1 MKILIKRIWR
11 SNKNSKRNIR
21 KEFPQRNM
29 SLFMLNIKMLK
40 KTKRYLKQNNELYK
54 FKCILKQKHIQL
66 PEFSREIKLS
76 FHLDQFTTPQ
86 IQQQPSANTTS
97 NSTLQDAAIFQL
109 PTIKINNSRYSVFF
123 DSGCSNFVS
132 RYNAIRSLTSN
143 ATQECPGP
151 ITIGGVRVVIS
162 VSQHG
167 IYKVNLSPMME
178 VKLQCQEFVL
188 IISHRNVQYTHYKA
202 KCWMASPKLSKSQE
216 EMQEL
221 FQKYQTQ

>member
-1 MKILIKRIWR
+1 
-11 SNKNSKRNIR
+11 
-21 KEFPQRNM
+21 
-29 SLFMLNIKMLK
+29 MLNIKMLK

-109 PTIKINNSRYSVFF
+109 PLIKINNSRYSVFF

-178 VKLQCQEFVL
+178 VKLQCREFVL
-188 IISHRNVQYTHYKA
+188 IISHRNVQYTQSVEWHHQSFQRARRRCKNSS
-202 KCWMASPKLSKSQE
+202 KNTKLSRWGKRLHHWDQV
-216 EMQEL
+216 
-221 FQKYQTQ
+221 FQVLPKDDISITVRTNQL